1 MKKIT
6 IFLFLTIL
14 TISCSSGDKQAQIAK
29 LEAQRDAL
37 TEEIE
42 QLKQSIFQEN
52 GEIENEKIKYVEII
66 QIEPRIFKHY
76 IKVQGTIES
85 NNNIFTPPQ
94 ASGIVK
100 KIYVQKGEKVL
111 KGQLLAEL
119 DGSIYESTIMEL
131 ETNMELATTIF
142 ERQERLWNKKIG
154 SEIQYLQAKTN
165 KESLGKRLIT
175 VNEQYKLTKIF
186 APISG
191 TVDEVNIKVGEAAAA
206 GIGAIRIVQLSDLK
220 ITAVLSENYIS
231 QVKKKDSVHVHI
243 PVLDKSLNMTIK
255 AVSQVIDP
263 ENRTFN
269 IELKI
274 PENKFS
280 IKPNM
285 LAVLTINDYTNP
297 AAITV
302 PVNIIQRTSNKQFIF
317 VTNEDSEF
325 SGEKFEVEMRYVK
338 TGKYYDNLVEI
349 TEGLTAGEIVV
360 FFGFQDLADGQIVM
374 VSNNQAVK

>member
-14 TISCSSGDKQAQIAK
+14 TISCSSGNKQAQIAK

-52 GEIENEKIKYVEII
+52 GEIEDEKIKYVEII

-76 IKVQGTIES
+76 IKVQGIIES

-191 TVDEVNIKVGEAAAA
+191 TVDEVNIKVGEAATA
-206 GIGAIRIVQLSDLK
+206 GMGAIRIVQLSDLK
-220 ITAVLSENYIS
+220 IAAVLSENYIS

-255 AVSQVIDP
+255 AISQVIDP

>member
-14 TISCSSGDKQAQIAK
+14 TISCSSGNKQAQIAK

-52 GEIENEKIKYVEII
+52 GEIEDEKIKYVEII

-76 IKVQGTIES
+76 IKVQGIIES

-243 PVLDKSLNMTIK
+243 SVLDKSLNMTIK

>member
-14 TISCSSGDKQAQIAK
+14 TISCSSGNKQAQIAK

-52 GEIENEKIKYVEII
+52 GEIEDEKIKYVEII

-76 IKVQGTIES
+76 IKVQGIIKS

-165 KESLGKRLIT
+165 KKSLGKRLIT

-191 TVDEVNIKVGEAAAA
+191 TVDEVNIKVGEAATA
-206 GIGAIRIVQLSDLK
+206 GMGAIRIVQLSDLK
-220 ITAVLSENYIS
+220 ITAALSENYIS

>member
-14 TISCSSGDKQAQIAK
+14 TISCSSGNKQAQIAK

-52 GEIENEKIKYVEII
+52 GEIEDEKIKYVEII

-76 IKVQGTIES
+76 IKVQGIIES

-191 TVDEVNIKVGEAAAA
+191 TVDEVNIKVGEAAIA
-206 GIGAIRIVQLSDLK
+206 GMGAIRIVQLSDLK

>member
-14 TISCSSGDKQAQIAK
+14 TISCSSGNKQAQIAK

-76 IKVQGTIES
+76 IKVQGIIES

>member
-14 TISCSSGDKQAQIAK
+14 TISCSSGNKQAQIAK

-52 GEIENEKIKYVEII
+52 GEIEDEKIKYVEII

-76 IKVQGTIES
+76 IKVQGIIES

>member
-131 ETNMELATTIF
+131 ETNMELETTIF

-325 SGEKFEVEMRYVK
+325 SGERFEVEMRYVK

-349 TEGLTAGEIVV
+349 TEGLTAGETVV

>member
-175 VNEQYKLTKIF
+175 VNEQYKLAKIF

-317 VTNEDSEF
+317 VTNADPEF
-325 SGEKFEVEMRYVK
+325 NGERFKVEMRYVK
-338 TGKYYDNLVEI
+338 TGKYYNDLVEI
-349 TEGLTAGEIVV
+349 TEGLTTGETVV

>member
-14 TISCSSGDKQAQIAK
+14 TISCSSGNKQAQIAK

-52 GEIENEKIKYVEII
+52 GEIEDEKIKYVEII

-165 KESLGKRLIT
+165 KASLGKRLIT

-191 TVDEVNIKVGEAAAA
+191 TVDEVNIKVGEAAIA
-206 GIGAIRIVQLSDLK
+206 GMGAIRIVQLSDLK
-220 ITAVLSENYIS
+220 IAAVLSENYIS

>member
-14 TISCSSGDKQAQIAK
+14 TISCSSGNKQAQIAK

-52 GEIENEKIKYVEII
+52 GEIEDEKIKYVEII

-76 IKVQGTIES
+76 IKVQGIIES

-191 TVDEVNIKVGEAAAA
+191 TVDEVNIKVGEAATA
-206 GIGAIRIVQLSDLK
+206 GMGAIRIVQLSDLK